1 MNKSDTVAYGVLSED
16 GQERRLTEEQ
26 LAFLVGREQII
37 NVTAQL
43 YKDRVIFRGKDC
55 SISEMPVIQVNK
67 QYNEL
72 LKNKQNNINTSN
84 KNTSSINTS
93 NKNISNKNTSNNIL
107 DKLVRY
113 LNSSSFVRISN
124 NINYT
129 MTKLSNNEYKFEVR
143 YRLTALESDITVRL
157 SYKDGH
163 YIIYDKNSNK
173 FNKINIVSKDPKLII
188 NILASIIGLRQ
199 SDTKIRNIANYMS
212 YIEHAFETYSE
223 TVSYIN
229 DVLDGNKT
237 DDENYCTSMLYAVIM
252 TILFKDKTEGK
263 INSILFRG
271 EKLNKAS
278 YINKNFTSASYSIYV
293 AASFAFNHEFSRI
306 LVFTDIESVDCMDI
320 IHASIYEEEFEVLIR
335 ANNIISIQKQIGY
348 FMGQPVYIAK
358 YAKQTNNRI
367 EEIKRVVTQYISVY
381 KTLSVYAMAVIIN
394 NINCIKDVN
403 DISYEGTLTFYTYDN
418 TEIKFKAE
426 KDGSV
431 TINNN
436 RLYTVDEVNKEL
448 QFGDNKQLF
457 SLDKIEN
464 YYRSVVYK

>member
-84 KNTSSINTS
+84 KNISSI
-93 NKNISNKNTSNNIL
+93 NTSNNIL

-113 LNSSSFVRISN
+113 LNSNSFVRISN

-173 FNKINIVSKDPKLII
+173 FNN
-188 NILASIIGLRQ
+188 N
-199 SDTKIRNIANYMS
+199 
-212 YIEHAFETYSE
+212 
-223 TVSYIN
+223 
-229 DVLDGNKT
+229 
-237 DDENYCTSMLYAVIM
+237 
-252 TILFKDKTEGK
+252 TI
-263 INSILFRG
+263 
-271 EKLNKAS
+271 
-278 YINKNFTSASYSIYV
+278 
-293 AASFAFNHEFSRI
+293 
-306 LVFTDIESVDCMDI
+306 
-320 IHASIYEEEFEVLIR
+320 
-335 ANNIISIQKQIGY
+335 
-348 FMGQPVYIAK
+348 
-358 YAKQTNNRI
+358 
-367 EEIKRVVTQYISVY
+367 
-381 KTLSVYAMAVIIN
+381 
-394 NINCIKDVN
+394 
-403 DISYEGTLTFYTYDN
+403 
-418 TEIKFKAE
+418 
-426 KDGSV
+426 
-431 TINNN
+431 
-436 RLYTVDEVNKEL
+436 
-448 QFGDNKQLF
+448 
-457 SLDKIEN
+457 
-464 YYRSVVYK
+464 